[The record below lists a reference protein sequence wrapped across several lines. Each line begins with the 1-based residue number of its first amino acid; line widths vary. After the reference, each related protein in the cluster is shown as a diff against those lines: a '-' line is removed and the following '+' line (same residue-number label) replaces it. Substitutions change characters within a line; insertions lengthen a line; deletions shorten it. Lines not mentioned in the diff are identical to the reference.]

1 MSLFP
6 VRCFECGKVIKWE
19 PFRILVEDK
28 GLSQDEALDKLRMRR
43 SCCRKQFKSHV
54 PQIEEDLMLYNRGK

>member
-6 VRCFECGKVIKWE
+6 VRCFTCNKVIKWE

-28 GLSQDEALDKLRMRR
+28 GFSQDEALDKLNMRR
-43 SCCRKQFKSHV
+43 LCCRKHFKSHV
-54 PQIEEDLMLYNRGK
+54 PQIEEDLMLYSS